1 MSIHWSILS
10 PNAFT
15 KTNASSWGRRRSS
28 FVRKMASFA
37 TKKYNKR
44 RCFFY
49 SASYDREICSTKGLA
64 RCL

>member
-49 SASYDREICSTKGLA
+49 SAS
-64 RCL
+64 